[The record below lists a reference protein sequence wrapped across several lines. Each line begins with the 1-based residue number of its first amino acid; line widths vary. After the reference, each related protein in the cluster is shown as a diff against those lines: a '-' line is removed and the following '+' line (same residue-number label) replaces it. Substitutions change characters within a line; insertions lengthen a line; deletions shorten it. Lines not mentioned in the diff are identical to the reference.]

1 MKILSLVALGLGF
14 VSALLPAPAAG
25 VPCAGTST
33 VVAVGEGTPGC
44 NPNIPVVCPA
54 GDKGMV
60 KVTVTVRDCY
70 GTPLA
75 NQSVTCN
82 AIPASGAFCF
92 CTGEDPQVGRTDN
105 NGQVFYV
112 YDNFGGCGDLQFSAV
127 CQGVTLGPSNIVSI
141 RSPDSDGSC
150 SVNSVDLSRFASR
163 YGTTDTCCDYN
174 CDGIVNSID
183 LSTFALHY
191 GHVCP

>member
-1 MKILSLVALGLGF
+1 VSLVVLGF
-14 VSALLPAPAAG
+14 VLLLAVPPALVAAG
-25 VPCAGTST
+25 VPCTGTST
-33 VVAVGEGTPGC
+33 VVAVGQGTPAC
-44 NPNIPVVCPA
+44 DPNIAVVCPV

-60 KVTVTVRDCY
+60 RFTVTVLDCY

-75 NQSVTCN
+75 YKSVTCN

-92 CTGEDPQVGRTDN
+92 CAGEDPQVGTTN
-105 NGQVFYV
+105 ISGQVFYV
-112 YDNFGGCGDLQFSAV
+112 YDNFGGCGGLQFNAV

-150 SVNSVDLSRFASR
+150 SVNSVDLSRFASK
-163 YGTTDTCCDYN
+163 YGTGDTCSDYN
-174 CDGIVNSID
+174 CDGVVNSID

-191 GHVCP
+191 GHACP